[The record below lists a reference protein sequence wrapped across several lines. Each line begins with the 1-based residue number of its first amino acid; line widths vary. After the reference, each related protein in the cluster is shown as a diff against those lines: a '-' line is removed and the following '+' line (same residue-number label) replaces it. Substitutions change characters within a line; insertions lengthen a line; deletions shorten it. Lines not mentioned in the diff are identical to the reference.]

1 MTQEEIAVARW
12 KKLTRKVKKEI
23 DKREGRVDVFFA
35 ALEKAR
41 DDSLSI
47 EDRAAAA
54 ASKDPS
60 NYNPAVIKQKIDQS
74 LKDREEL
81 EDEIAACVEEG
92 YPVVTAWV
100 AFEEEDSCVEC
111 VQVVRASKKLVRLE
125 ETDGLPGEY
134 DVRTFEGENK
144 LEISTASPPSD
155 ILWENLHYSMDTFW
169 KREMRSNVIMW
180 GFLIINVFA
189 IAGAKITSVTLPP
202 VIPVCDDADNGGSFL
217 QCPKLWNLD
226 SDTATVASQ
235 ARIDIMPFVK
245 QEKSASN
252 CEDFLEYDQFIGNMT
267 KYANWYDGTS
277 VAAGAPT
284 TAAEVAAFRA
294 GIETAGAAWTGGF
307 DKATKMDECAAQ
319 ICYSCYCKKHT
330 EDDFCKTHND
340 YE

>member
-60 NYNPAVIKQKIDQS
+60 NYNPAVIKQKIEQS

-111 VQVVRASKKLVRLE
+111 VQAVRASKKLERKTKAKKLVGLE

-169 KREMRSNVIMW
+169 KRELRSNVIMW

-189 IAGAKITSVTLPP
+189 IAGAKIAKVTP
-202 VIPVCDDADNGGSFL
+202 
-217 QCPKLWNLD
+217 
-226 SDTATVASQ
+226 
-235 ARIDIMPFVK
+235 
-245 QEKSASN
+245 
-252 CEDFLEYDQFIGNMT
+252 
-267 KYANWYDGTS
+267 
-277 VAAGAPT
+277 
-284 TAAEVAAFRA
+284 
-294 GIETAGAAWTGGF
+294 
-307 DKATKMDECAAQ
+307 
-319 ICYSCYCKKHT
+319 
-330 EDDFCKTHND
+330 
-340 YE
+340 